1 MSVQVKIE
9 NGVLFIQMP
18 LQQPQPSSTGKTLL
32 IATTHGNHKT
42 GVMHN
47 GKEVTIAVN
56 AFIKANG

>member
-1 MSVQVKIE
+1 VSIQIRIE
-9 NGVLFIQMP
+9 NGKLIIEMP

-56 AFIKANG
+56 AFIKNGN

>member
-1 MSVQVKIE
+1 MSVQVRIE
-9 NGVLFIQMP
+9 NGKLIIEMP

-32 IATTHGNHKT
+32 LATTHGNHKP

-56 AFIKANG
+56 AFIKNGN